1 MPLATIFRRLGTVS
15 QAQLILS
22 LALTGLTLLPACATA
37 PQDPPEVDITPMETT
52 SRAARSPDCAMPL
65 LYNEPTAAFRKVAIV
80 EGWANVNTSRTDLLE
95 LIRKKACETGADA
108 VLVLQGGKQD
118 PHKLVYGVTP
128 NRGTEATTSGD
139 IQYSGNPD
147 SYLDEME
154 RVPDVGEVGH
164 PGTYIDTVAIVYTK
178 VEH

>member
-1 MPLATIFRRLGTVS
+1 VASIFHRLAAVS
-15 QAQLILS
+15 RPPVIVR
-22 LALTGLTLLPACATA
+22 LALASLTLVAACATA

-52 SRAARSPDCAMPL
+52 SRPAKGPDCAMPL
-65 LYNEPTAAFRKVAIV
+65 LYNEPTAAFRKIAIV
-80 EGWANVNTSRTDLLE
+80 EGWGNINMSRTDLLQ

-108 VLVLQGGKQD
+108 VLVLQGGKQKNN
-118 PHKLVYGVTP
+118 KLVYGVTP
-128 NRGTEATTSGD
+128 NRGSEATTSGD
-139 IQYSGNPD
+139 IQYAGNPD

-178 VEH
+178 AEH